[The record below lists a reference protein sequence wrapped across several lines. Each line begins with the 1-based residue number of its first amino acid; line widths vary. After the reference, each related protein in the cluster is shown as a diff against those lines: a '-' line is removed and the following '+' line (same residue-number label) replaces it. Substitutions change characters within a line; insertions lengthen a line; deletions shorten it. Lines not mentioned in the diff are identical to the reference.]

1 VGGVRDARHTC
12 CHERPGSGHET
23 ADVVADIVDTFI
35 TVEQAHILVDWVA
48 ASGKNLR
55 HLVADGMQKLVGWFG
70 GPGLDIIGRFFVNV
84 GIPARNGP
92 QRLKVISSMNL
103 SCIKRP
109 YAII

>member
-1 VGGVRDARHTC
+1 
-12 CHERPGSGHET
+12 
-23 ADVVADIVDTFI
+23 VVADIVDTFI